1 MTTPLQDGDPA
12 RIGDF
17 TLHRR
22 LAVGGMGVVYL
33 GRSPGG
39 RVAAV
44 KTVRP
49 DLAADPEFRRRF
61 ATEVRTARRVGGF
74 YGAEVAAAD
83 TDGDPPWLA
92 TAYLPGPTL
101 HQAVV
106 GGGPLPPASAAVLG
120 AGLAEA
126 LKAVHARHVIHR
138 DIKPGNIILG
148 EDGPRLIDFGIAR
161 ALDATSYT
169 RTGTVMGTAAFM
181 PPEQI
186 LGEEVGPPGD
196 VFSLGCV
203 LVFAATGRG
212 PFGDGPAHAMT
223 YRIVHGE
230 PDLSGVPDG
239 FAPTV
244 ERCLAKEAADRPTP
258 DEVLGAFRA
267 VPGAGDAPGAGG
279 AWPPESV
286 TEVITLHKT
295 LLLTLVDSEPQE
307 RYREP
312 DREPGRKKEGSAAR
326 SGARAKKAPEKP
338 GGSKGAEEQRKG
350 TKRGKGAGS
359 KQEKGEEA
367 RRGKK
372 GGGKRPEA
380 DGHDARRE
388 AYYEAMVDAFHG
400 RVDDL
405 GSEWKGDGGKVGW
418 DATAERFR
426 GRNHHSFS
434 YVLPP
439 GGTKNAGSVRGDG
452 IYSDDSSVGLAAVHA
467 GLITLQSGGRVT
479 FTVRPGRESYRAS
492 TRHGI
497 TSRTWNEWSGSFE
510 FVRGSGDSW
519 KPPKGAERWG
529 TSSNAISAGKRD
541 PKPAAPPEKKEEEES
556 GGGWWWVLAG
566 AVVFVLLYA
575 NHFGFAAWVGQA
587 VNDGT
592 SDIEAG
598 DCLARVGDSTSS
610 SYVEVPCLA
619 ANGRYEV
626 LAVRP
631 GTNLLEA
638 DDTGAAGLH
647 ARCEG
652 VSGSEKTLIL
662 GGNTLCLEIDG

>member
-39 RVAAV
+39 RVVAV

-49 DLAADPEFRRRF
+49 DLASDPEFRRRF
-61 ATEVRTARRVGGF
+61 TTEVRTARKVGGF
-74 YGAEVAAAD
+74 YGAEIAAAD
-83 TDGDPPWLA
+83 TEGDPPWLA
-92 TAYLPGPTL
+92 TTYLPGPTL
-101 HQAVV
+101 HQAVA
-106 GGGPLPPASAAVLG
+106 GSGPLPAASAAVLG

-126 LKAVHARHVIHR
+126 LKAVHARDVIHR

-186 LGEEVGPPGD
+186 LGDAVGPPGD

-203 LVFAATGRG
+203 LVFASTGRG

-267 VPGAGDAPGAGG
+267 LADAGDVPGAGG

-295 LLLTLVDSEPQE
+295 LLMTLVDSEPQE
-307 RYREP
+307 P
-312 DREPGRKKEGSAAR
+312 DRKKEGSAAR
-326 SGARAKKAPEKP
+326 SGTRAKEKP

-350 TKRGKGAGS
+350 TKQGKGEGS
-359 KQEKGEEA
+359 KQ
-367 RRGKK
+367 GKK
-372 GGGKRPEA
+372 GGGSRPEA
-380 DGHDARRE
+380 EGHDTRRE
-388 AYYEAMVDAFHG
+388 THYKAMADAFHG

-405 GSEWKGDGGKVGW
+405 GREGEKVGW

-426 GRNHHSFS
+426 GRDHHSFS

-439 GGTKNAGSVRGDG
+439 GGTKNAGSVWGDG

-492 TRHGI
+492 TRNGI
-497 TSRTWNEWSGSFE
+497 TSRTWDEWSGSFE
-510 FVRGSGDSW
+510 FVRGPGDSW

-529 TSSNAISAGKRD
+529 TSSNAVSAGKRD
-541 PKPAAPPEKKEEEES
+541 PKPAAPKKQPEKPPEPQED
-556 GGGWWWVLAG
+556 GGNGWWWALG
-566 AVVFVLLYA
+566 CAVVFLLLYA

-587 VNDGT
+587 VNDGV

-598 DCLARVGDSTSS
+598 DCLAVYEEAESS
-610 SYVEVPCLA
+610 VYTEVFCLA
-619 ANGRYEV
+619 ANSRYEV

-631 GTNLLEA
+631 GEELYEA
-638 DDTGAAGLH
+638 DATSASGLRS
-647 ARCEG
+647 RCED
-652 VSGSEKTLIL
+652 VSESDQIVVL
-662 GGNTLCLEIDG
+662 GGNALCLEDVG

>member
-39 RVAAV
+39 RVVAV

-49 DLAADPEFRRRF
+49 DLASDPEFRRRF
-61 ATEVRTARRVGGF
+61 TTEVRTARRVGGF
-74 YGAEVAAAD
+74 YGAEIAAAD
-83 TDGDPPWLA
+83 TEGDPPWLA
-92 TAYLPGPTL
+92 TTYLPGPTL
-101 HQAVV
+101 HQAVA
-106 GGGPLPPASAAVLG
+106 GSGPLSAASAAVLG

-126 LKAVHARHVIHR
+126 LKAVHARDVIHR

-186 LGEEVGPPGD
+186 LGDAVGPPGD

-203 LVFAATGRG
+203 LVFASTGRG

-230 PDLSGVPDG
+230 PDLSGVPED

-267 VPGAGDAPGAGG
+267 LADAGDAPGAGG

-295 LLLTLVDSEPQE
+295 LLMTLVDSEPQE
-307 RYREP
+307 P
-312 DREPGRKKEGSAAR
+312 DRKKEGSAAR
-326 SGARAKKAPEKP
+326 SGARSKEKAPEKP

-350 TKRGKGAGS
+350 AK
-359 KQEKGEEA
+359 
-367 RRGKK
+367 RGKK

-380 DGHDARRE
+380 EGHDARRE
-388 AYYEAMVDAFHG
+388 THKAVAGAFHG

-405 GSEWKGDGGKVGW
+405 GREGEKAGW

-426 GRNHHSFS
+426 GRDHHSFS

-439 GGTKNAGSVRGDG
+439 GGAKNAGSVWGDG

-479 FTVRPGRESYRAS
+479 FTVRPGRETYRAS
-492 TRHGI
+492 TRNGI
-497 TSRTWNEWSGSFE
+497 TSRTWGEWSGSFE

-529 TSSNAISAGKRD
+529 TSSNAVSAGKRD
-541 PKPAAPPEKKEEEES
+541 PKPAAQKKQPEPQED
-556 GGGWWWVLAG
+556 GGNGWWWALG
-566 AVVFVLLYA
+566 CAVVFLVLYA

-587 VNDGT
+587 VNDGV

-598 DCLARVGDSTSS
+598 DCLAVYGEGESS
-610 SYVEVPCLA
+610 VYTEIPCLA
-619 ANGRYEV
+619 ANSRYEV

-631 GTNLLEA
+631 GEELYEA
-638 DDTGAAGLH
+638 DATSASGLRS
-647 ARCEG
+647 RCED
-652 VSGSEKTLIL
+652 VAGSDQTVVL
-662 GGNTLCLEIDG
+662 GGNALCLEDVG